1 MNNAA
6 TIATGIFS
14 TDSLHGFNENHRRSL
29 RVKFQYMDQTLAE
42 VERILASADSPSLFE
57 QYAPDTTP
65 IQRTVAHGY
74 VTRIR
79 EVIRR
84 VMHELELPAP
94 RPHCGALWAA
104 RTQLMG
110 VSLSLDELRP
120 RSMLGYGTLSEPA
133 ARTLEA
139 IYAELRAL
147 TNQLDDYLAAG
158 AGENLQARLE
168 RLEQTTDEV
177 RLLRELERIITA
189 HGLVE
194 FRPALTLLL
203 ERLESPVF
211 EVGIFGRV
219 NSGKSSLLNHLLG
232 GEFLP
237 VGVTPVTALPTRVQY
252 GPTPQAVIEWAGR
265 KPLTV
270 ELGRL
275 PEFCAEPHNPGN
287 IKHVARIRVEVPAK
301 TLQEGVTFVDTPGL
315 GSLAVAGAE
324 ETAAYLP
331 RCDLGI
337 LLVDAAST
345 LTQEDVA
352 VVEALYRSGATAM
365 VLLSKADLLA
375 PTECQRAVEY
385 VHQKL
390 REQAQIE
397 LPAHLVSVR
406 GADAALCDQW
416 VAGQLQPL
424 LTRHKELSAA
434 ALKRKTGALREA
446 VASALRRRLEREQ
459 LPEAGPALQALR
471 DGDTRLEAAERA
483 AREAGCES
491 TKRVEPI
498 LAQVARQTR
507 DGDVAAALTTAASA
521 QIAHAT
527 ATLRQN
533 LGDLRSRLTEDLR
546 AAEQATGANGP
557 EELPALAE
565 LPGLDLAPVLAGL
578 NGARLPAI
586 ARWNAALRHRWLQTR
601 AQRELAGALDRY
613 GQRLC
618 HWTRESMADLRQ
630 AFTARAEICRA
641 QLGATVA
648 AEPSDPSAAA
658 EDLRRLEQWTT

>member
-1 MNNAA
+1 MNTTA
-6 TIATGIFS
+6 TTETGLFS
-14 TDSLHGFNENHRRSL
+14 ARSRHGFNENHRRSL

-42 VERILASADSPSLFE
+42 VERILASADSPSLFA
-57 QYAPDTTP
+57 QYVPDATP
-65 IQRTVAHGY
+65 IQRKVAHGY

-84 VMHELELPAP
+84 VMQELELPAP
-94 RPHCGALWAA
+94 RPHCGALWAV

-120 RSMLGYGTLSEPA
+120 HSMLGYGTLSESA
-133 ARTLEA
+133 ASTLEA

-168 RLEQTTDEV
+168 RLAQTTDEV
-177 RLLRELERIITA
+177 RLLRELERIIAA

-203 ERLESPVF
+203 DRLESPAF

-252 GPTPQAVIEWAGR
+252 GPKPQAVIELAGR
-265 KPLTV
+265 EPLRV
-270 ELGRL
+270 ELARL

-287 IKHVARIRVEVPAK
+287 IKHVARIRVELSAK

-375 PTECQRAVEY
+375 PAERQRAVEY
-385 VHQKL
+385 VQQKL

-406 GADAALCDQW
+406 GADAALCDRW
-416 VAGQLQPL
+416 VTGQLQPL
-424 LTRHKELSAA
+424 LARHKELSAA

-446 VASALRRRLEREQ
+446 VTSALRRRLEREE
-459 LPEAGPALQALR
+459 LPEAGPALHALR

-483 AREAGCES
+483 AREAGCEL
-491 TKRVEPI
+491 TKLVEPI
-498 LAQVARQTR
+498 VAQVARQTR
-507 DGDVAAALTTAASA
+507 DGDVAAALTVAASE

-527 ATLRQN
+527 ATLRRE
-533 LGDLRSRLTEDLR
+533 LDDLRSRLTEDLR
-546 AAEQATGANGP
+546 AAEQATGASRP

-578 NGARLPAI
+578 NGARPPAI
-586 ARWNAALRHRWLQTR
+586 ARWNAGPRERWLRTR
-601 AQRELAGALDRY
+601 AQHELAGALDRY
-613 GQRLC
+613 GQRLR
-618 HWTRESMADLRQ
+618 HWARESVAELRE

-641 QLGATVA
+641 QLGATA
-648 AEPSDPSAAA
+648 GAEPSDSSAAA
-658 EDLRRLEQWTT
+658 EDLRRLERWTT